1 MELKKLHVL
10 EGQAGA
16 IGQGHAVAGDGL
28 GIGGETVERAA
39 AAGAD
44 DQGLAADEGELAG
57 GHVHRR
63 QAAELSALDQD
74 GGDEEFVIV
83 GGVVVLEQGVI
94 EGLQLEKAGLVG
106 RQHGAGVAVAAEGAL
121 GDAAVVAAG
130 PGDAPV
136 VELEDFAGHGVDKEV
151 HHILIG
157 EEIAP
162 LDRIPGVQLEAVA
175 ILGAHHRGGAALGRD
190 RMGAHHL
197 VLGDHRDVDLAL
209 GLARC
214 LDGRAQA
221 GQSRSEYDEI
231 MGQNF

>member
-1 MELKKLHVL
+1 MELEELHVL

-16 IGQGHAVAGDGL
+16 VGQGHAVAGDRL
-28 GIGGETVERAA
+28 RVGGETVEGAA

-63 QAAELSALDQD
+63 QAAELAFGGEN
-74 GGDEEFVIV
+74 GGDEELVVV

-106 RQHGAGVAVAAEGAL
+106 GEDRAGIAVAAEGAL
-121 GDAAVVAAG
+121 GDAAVLAAG
-130 PGDAPV
+130 PGNAPV
-136 VELEDFAGHGVDKEV
+136 VELEDFAGHGVDKAV

-157 EEIAP
+157 EKVAP
-162 LDRIPGVQLEAVA
+162 LDGIPGVQLEAVA

-190 RMGAHHL
+190 RVGAHHL
-197 VLGDHRDVDLAL
+197 VLGDHRNVDLAL
-209 GLARC
+209 GLA
-214 LDGRAQA
+214 
-221 GQSRSEYDEI
+221 
-231 MGQNF
+231 